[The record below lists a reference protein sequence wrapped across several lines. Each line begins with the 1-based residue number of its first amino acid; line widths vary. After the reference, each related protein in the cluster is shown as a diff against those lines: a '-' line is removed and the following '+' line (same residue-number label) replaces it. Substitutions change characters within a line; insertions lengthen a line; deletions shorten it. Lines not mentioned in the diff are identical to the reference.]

1 MKVGVNPR
9 LVMDTSLICIMYHA
23 SCIFTFSRGN
33 LCNLVVAIIAPYN
46 PNSTTQYT
54 APPIAAAIG
63 MVITHAVTIFPTSD
77 HLIRRRL

>member
-1 MKVGVNPR
+1 MKGKMKIGVNSR
-9 LVMDTSLICIMYHA
+9 LVRDTSLT
-23 SCIFTFSRGN
+23 CIFTISREN
-33 LCNLVVAIIAPYN
+33 LCNLVVLIAPYR

-77 HLIRRRL
+77 HLILRRL